1 MEANEESLKAFI
13 SAVIKTGE
21 AGSITAVVGGVLFMI
36 IKLIKRNGCT
46 CRLNSCKGEEILVM
60 DCEEGAPS
68 TRHRAPIA
76 VTIREPKVVKE
87 SPVKTRAVTSRELK
101 VKKEGPDV

>member
-1 MEANEESLKAFI
+1 MSEESLKAFI

-46 CRLNSCKGEEILVM
+46 CKLNSCKGEELLVM

-76 VTIREPKVVKE
+76 VTSRDTKVVKE
-87 SPVKTRAVTSRELK
+87 SPVKIKELK
-101 VKKEGPDV
+101 AKKESPGV